1 MRLADYSVPVSYT
14 HLDVYKRQRER
25 TAVHQ
30 GSEVYFA
37 LVINYIGRAASYIEP
52 AVCDKL
58 HLLFFHVVIALFLS
72 LIHI

>member
-37 LVINYIGRAASYIEP
+37 LYEYLISPVSVLYPAACYEMCIRDRAYM
-52 AVCDKL
+52 
-58 HLLFFHVVIALFLS
+58 
-72 LIHI
+72 